1 MSNKSIEYQR
11 LELSSY
17 SRYKIFNLCRYYF
30 YVNLNFVYSDAVIN
44 YSKDCISNYFFT
56 LTFSNSFNLNKNQVL
71 EWLQSEIQELQ
82 DKEEKIRGK
91 LIGISENKKTII
103 VKLDLPDSLLLVGE
117 KYSIKIGSRS
127 ISAELRKVVGNLA
140 EFEVLNKV
148 PSSFQSGSKVEITT
162 NNNILLY
169 NLVKNYISGIR
180 VNELTTLLPKV
191 EKVIDGPPG
200 SGKTSELAHIIR
212 SCNDKRI
219 LVISLSN
226 VAVDNIL
233 NRIRDLNPVKV
244 GIKKFFDNVKYF
256 DQVGGTIQEKIVGM
270 TLASFAVAVQKK
282 LVPSTFDLLIIDEAS
297 MIPFALGIFPF
308 IFAQKVIIAGDNRQL
323 KPIVFTTPQNTYPA
337 WESLM
342 KIAVSYAKNTRK
354 YVYLNSQYRGRKDI
368 YDIIAKAFYTDV
380 GLQVNQYMENNYKY
394 SRNGDIFDEILNE
407 KCGITWVQI
416 RGATEE
422 WKSHS
427 AYNKIEAA
435 ILSLLYSR
443 LKDNGVGDIGI
454 ITNFRAQ
461 ASLIQKL
468 VGIEASHLGFSKGD
482 GLDYL
487 FGEYVST
494 VDGFQG
500 GEKLVVL
507 YSMVVLKVHESIRDF
522 RRINVAL
529 SRAKEKLVILSSIND
544 VCKLPFLCFI
554 KSSCHKRN
562 CYVELDVKDLNQNSE
577 FQAYLEKISG

>member
-1 MSNKSIEYQR
+1 M
-11 LELSSY
+11 
-17 SRYKIFNLCRYYF
+17 
-30 YVNLNFVYSDAVIN
+30 NFVYSDAVIN

-91 LIGISENKKTII
+91 LIGISEDKKTII

-117 KYSIKIGSRS
+117 KYSIKIGNRKS

-256 DQVGGTIQEKIVGM
+256 DQVGGAIQEKIVGM

>member
-1 MSNKSIEYQR
+1 
-11 LELSSY
+11 
-17 SRYKIFNLCRYYF
+17 
-30 YVNLNFVYSDAVIN
+30 VNLNFVYSDAVIN

-91 LIGISENKKTII
+91 LIGISEDKKTII

-117 KYSIKIGSRS
+117 KYSIKIGNRKS

-368 YDIIAKAFYTDV
+368 YDIIARAFYTDV

>member
-1 MSNKSIEYQR
+1 LK
-11 LELSSY
+11 
-17 SRYKIFNLCRYYF
+17 
-30 YVNLNFVYSDAVIN
+30 
-44 YSKDCISNYFFT
+44 
-56 LTFSNSFNLNKNQVL
+56 
-71 EWLQSEIQELQ
+71 WLQSEIQELQ
-82 DKEEKIRGK
+82 NREEKIRGE
-91 LIGISENKKTII
+91 LIGTSKDKKTII
-103 VKLDLPDSLLLVGE
+103 AKLDLPDSLLLVGE
-117 KYSIKIGSRS
+117 KYSIKIGRRS
-127 ISAELRKVVGNLA
+127 INAELKKVVGDLA

-148 PSSFQSGSKVEITT
+148 PRSIQSGSKIEITT

-169 NLVKNYISGIR
+169 NLVENYISGIP
-180 VNELTTLLPKV
+180 VNELTALLSKV

-200 SGKTSELAHIIR
+200 SGKTSRLAQIIR
-212 SCNDKRI
+212 NNYGKRI

-256 DQVGGTIQEKIVGM
+256 DQVEGSIQEKIIGM

-282 LVPSTFDLLIIDEAS
+282 LAPSTFDLLIIDEAS

-308 IFAQKVIIAGDNRQL
+308 NFAQKVIIAGDNRQL
-323 KPIVFTTPQNTYPA
+323 KPIVFTTPRNTYPA

-342 KIAVSYAKNTRK
+342 KVATSNAKRAGK
-354 YVYLNSQYRGRKDI
+354 YEYLNSQFRGRKDI

-380 GLQVNQYMENNYKY
+380 GLQVNQYIENNYKY
-394 SRNGDIFDEILNE
+394 LKKGDIFDEILNE

-416 RGATEE
+416 KGATEK
-422 WKSHS
+422 WKSRS
-427 AYNKIEAA
+427 AYNKIEAV

-443 LKDNGVGDIGI
+443 LKDNGVSEIGI

-461 ASLIQKL
+461 ASLIQKS
-468 VGIEASHLGFSKGD
+468 VGIEASHLGFSKGE

-507 YSMVVLKVHESIRDF
+507 YSMVVSKVHESIRDF

-544 VCKLPFLCFI
+544 VSKLPFLCFI
-554 KSSCHKRN
+554 KNSCHKRN

-577 FQAYLEKISG
+577 FQAYLEKIGG

>member
-1 MSNKSIEYQR
+1 M
-11 LELSSY
+11 
-17 SRYKIFNLCRYYF
+17 
-30 YVNLNFVYSDAVIN
+30 NLNFVYSDAVIN

-56 LTFSNSFNLNKNQVL
+56 LTFSNSFNLNKNQAL

-91 LIGISENKKTII
+91 LIGISEDKKTII

-117 KYSIKIGSRS
+117 KYSIKIGNRKS
-127 ISAELRKVVGNLA
+127 ISAELRKVVGNLV

-226 VAVDNIL
+226 VAVDNML

-354 YVYLNSQYRGRKDI
+354 YVYLNSQFRGRKDI

-507 YSMVVLKVHESIRDF
+507 YSMVVSKVHESIRDF

>member
-1 MSNKSIEYQR
+1 MS
-11 LELSSY
+11 
-17 SRYKIFNLCRYYF
+17 
-30 YVNLNFVYSDAVIN
+30 LNFVYSDAVIN
-44 YSKDCISNYFFT
+44 YSEDCTSNYFFT
-56 LTFSNSFNLNKNQVL
+56 LTFPKSFKLNKDQAL
-71 EWLQSEIQELQ
+71 KWLQSEIQELQ
-82 DKEEKIRGK
+82 NREEKIKGE
-91 LIGISENKKTII
+91 LIGTSEDKKTII
-103 VKLDLPDSLLLVGE
+103 AKLDLPDSLLLVGE
-117 KYSIKIGSRS
+117 KYSIKIGRRS
-127 ISAELRKVVGNLA
+127 INAELKKVVGDLV

-148 PSSFQSGSKVEITT
+148 PRSIQSGSKIEINVKNSIILYHLVE
-162 NNNILLY
+162 
-169 NLVKNYISGIR
+169 NYISGIP
-180 VNELTTLLPKV
+180 VSELTTLLSKV

-200 SGKTSELAHIIR
+200 SGKTSRLAQIIR
-212 SCNDKRI
+212 SNYGKRI

-244 GIKKFFDNVKYF
+244 GIKKFYDNVKYF
-256 DQVGGTIQEKIVGM
+256 DQVEGPIQEKIVGM

-308 IFAQKVIIAGDNRQL
+308 NFAQKVIIAGDNRQL
-323 KPIVFTTPQNTYPA
+323 KPIVFTTPRNTYPA

-342 KIAVSYAKNTRK
+342 KIATSDAKRTGK
-354 YVYLNSQYRGRKDI
+354 YEYLNSQYRGRKDI

-380 GLQVNQYMENNYKY
+380 GLQVNQYIENNYKY

-407 KCGITWVQI
+407 RCGITWVQI
-416 RGATEE
+416 KGATEK
-422 WKSHS
+422 WKSRS

-443 LKDNGVGDIGI
+443 LKDNGVSDIGI

-461 ASLIQKL
+461 ASLIQKS
-468 VGIEASHLGFSKGD
+468 VGIEASHLGFSKGE

-507 YSMVVLKVHESIRDF
+507 YSMVVTKVHESIRDF

-529 SRAKEKLVILSSIND
+529 SRAKEKLVILSSIKD
-544 VCKLPFLCFI
+544 VNKLPFLCFI
-554 KSSCHKRN
+554 KNSCQKRD
-562 CYVELDVKDLNQNSE
+562 CYIELDVKDLNQNSE

>member
-1 MSNKSIEYQR
+1 M
-11 LELSSY
+11 
-17 SRYKIFNLCRYYF
+17 
-30 YVNLNFVYSDAVIN
+30 NLNFVYSDAVID
-44 YSKDCISNYFFT
+44 YSEDCISNYSFT
-56 LTFSNSFNLNKNQVL
+56 LTFPNSFNLNKNQAL
-71 EWLQSEIQELQ
+71 KWLQSEIKELQ
-82 DKEEKIRGK
+82 NKEEKIRGE
-91 LIGISENKKTII
+91 IMGISENKKAII

-117 KYSIKIGSRS
+117 KYSIRIGRRRS
-127 ISAELRKVVGNLA
+127 INVELKKVVGNLA
-140 EFEVLNKV
+140 EFEILNMV
-148 PSSFQSGSKVEITT
+148 SRSFKSGSKIEITT

-169 NLVKNYISGIR
+169 NLVENYISGIP
-180 VNELTTLLPKV
+180 VNELTTLLSKV

-200 SGKTSELAHIIR
+200 SGKTSELARIIR
-212 SCNDKRI
+212 SNENKRI

-233 NRIRDLNPVKV
+233 NRVRDLNPVKV
-244 GIKKFFDNVKYF
+244 GLKKFFDNVKYF
-256 DQVGGTIQEKIVGM
+256 DQVEGPIQEKIVGM

-297 MIPFALGIFPF
+297 MIPFVLGIFPF
-308 IFAQKVIIAGDNRQL
+308 NFAQKVIIAGDNRQL
-323 KPIVFTTPQNTYPA
+323 KPIVFTTPPNTYPA

-342 KIAVSYAKNTRK
+342 KIAASDAKRAGK

-380 GLQVNQYMENNYKY
+380 GLQVNQYIENNYEY
-394 SRNGDIFDEILNE
+394 SRKNDVFDEILNE

-416 RGATEE
+416 KGATEK
-422 WKSHS
+422 WKSRS

-443 LKDNGVGDIGI
+443 LKENGVGDIGI

-461 ASLIQKL
+461 ASLIHKS
-468 VGIEASHLGFSKGD
+468 VGIEASHLGFSKGE

-507 YSMVVLKVHESIRDF
+507 YSMVVSKVHESIRDF

-529 SRAKEKLVILSSIND
+529 SRAKEKLVVLSSIND
-544 VCKLPFLCFI
+544 VNKLPFLCFI
-554 KSSCHKRN
+554 KNSCHKRN

-577 FQAYLEKISG
+577 FQAYLEKICG

>member
-1 MSNKSIEYQR
+1 M
-11 LELSSY
+11 
-17 SRYKIFNLCRYYF
+17 
-30 YVNLNFVYSDAVIN
+30 NFVYSDAVIN

-56 LTFSNSFNLNKNQVL
+56 LTFSNSFNLNKNQAL

-91 LIGISENKKTII
+91 LIGISEDKKTII

-117 KYSIKIGSRS
+117 KYSIKIGNRKS
-127 ISAELRKVVGNLA
+127 ISAELRKVVGNLV

-226 VAVDNIL
+226 VAVDNML

-354 YVYLNSQYRGRKDI
+354 YVYLNSQFRGRKDI

-507 YSMVVLKVHESIRDF
+507 YSMVVSKVHESIRDF